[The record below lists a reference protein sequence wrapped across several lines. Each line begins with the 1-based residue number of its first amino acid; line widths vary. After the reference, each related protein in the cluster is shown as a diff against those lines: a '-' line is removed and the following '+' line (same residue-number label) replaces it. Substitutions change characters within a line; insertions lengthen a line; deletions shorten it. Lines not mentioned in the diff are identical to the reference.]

1 MIVSV
6 TNRLLCSDSL
16 EDRVRALAE
25 GGIDCILLREKD
37 LREEAYE
44 DLALRCRDI
53 CDAFGTKLIVN
64 SRVGVAK
71 RLGINTVQVPFP
83 MLLENEG
90 ICRDFPKAGVSVHS
104 VFEARK
110 AQALGAA
117 FLIAGHIFETACKQG
132 LPPRGLSFLNEV
144 CSAVSIPVLAIGG
157 IRPKNLSAVKTAGAA
172 GVCVMSKLMACS
184 EPNARIQEYKAAFS
198 ANG

>member
-71 RLGINTVQVPFP
+71 RLGMTRFRCPFP
-83 MLLENEG
+83 CFSKTKG
-90 ICRDFPKAGVSVHS
+90 SAGTSPK
-104 VFEARK
+104 
-110 AQALGAA
+110 
-117 FLIAGHIFETACKQG
+117 
-132 LPPRGLSFLNEV
+132 
-144 CSAVSIPVLAIGG
+144 
-157 IRPKNLSAVKTAGAA
+157 
-172 GVCVMSKLMACS
+172 
-184 EPNARIQEYKAAFS
+184 
-198 ANG
+198 